1 MNIAWSKKLYW
12 EISSL
17 EIYFRRENNWF
28 KFLFSDSKL
37 LNVLSIEWQIWHTSS
52 LYYNEEV
59 HEYASNLAQ
68 RFPQPL
74 NNIFF
79 CNSGSEANDIAI
91 LMARLYTGAHD
102 IIALRNA
109 YHGMSIST
117 QSLCGIH
124 SWKFITPTYFNV
136 HHTTNPD
143 PYRGRFGG
151 SNCRDSIIQTTREC
165 DCEAGQCK
173 ACDFYI
179 EDLEQLFDTTLP
191 KKIAAFFAESIQG
204 VGGVVQYPK
213 NYLKRASDLG

>member
-1 MNIAWSKKLYW
+1 
-12 EISSL
+12 
-17 EIYFRRENNWF
+17 
-28 KFLFSDSKL
+28 
-37 LNVLSIEWQIWHTSS
+37 
-52 LYYNEEV
+52 
-59 HEYASNLAQ
+59 
-68 RFPQPL
+68 
-74 NNIFF
+74 
-79 CNSGSEANDIAI
+79 
-91 LMARLYTGAHD
+91 MARLYTGAHD

-124 SWKFITPTYFNV
+124 SWKFSTPTYFNV

-165 DCEAGQCK
+165 DCDSGQCK
-173 ACDFYI
+173 ACDLYI
-179 EDLEQLFDTTLP
+179 EDLQQLFDTTLP

-213 NYLKRASDLG
+213 QYLRIASDLG